1 MVINEK
7 GGCKGKKVARKHLT
21 KGKNELR
28 LSHSSNEKYAIVK
41 KLLGNTCDVICDDG
55 KERRC
60 MIRGKFTGRN
70 KRDNMIDGG
79 VYILVGLREWVN
91 EGIGGG
97 GASTGHNNINLCDLL
112 EVYNSSER
120 DILKRTHGVFES
132 FKDESITSKYDNY
145 GSSSVAFVDQNT
157 LKYQEMVKKMEKK
170 GGGSGSGSDDDDA
183 DNEQSVIIT
192 TNVKHIGKG
201 VISQSYDISD
211 SDSDSENEDEDE
223 DEDKRER
230 KSNDVSV
237 EEEFKEGEK
246 YQNESKSKNNTHNH
260 YKKIEYTQEN
270 IVDIDDI

>member
-21 KGKNELR
+21 KVKNELR
-28 LSHSSNEKYAIVK
+28 LSHSTNEKYAIVK

-70 KRDNMIDGG
+70 KRDNMIDSGI
-79 VYILVGLREWVN
+79 YILIGLREWVN
-91 EGIGGG
+91 ECSG
-97 GASTGHNNINLCDLL
+97 GAGQTNVNYCDLL

-120 DILKRTHGVFES
+120 DILRRTHGVFQS
-132 FKDESITSKYDNY
+132 YKDESITGKYDDS
-145 GSSSVAFVDQNT
+145 GPSSIAFIDQNT
-157 LKYQEMVKKMEKK
+157 LKYQDMVKKMEKK
-170 GGGSGSGSDDDDA
+170 GGEGDDGDDSGDDETCGD
-183 DNEQSVIIT
+183 QKVIIT

-211 SDSDSENEDEDE
+211 SEGESECEGNKEEDEQEEQEEQE
-223 DEDKRER
+223 DEP
-230 KSNDVSV
+230 
-237 EEEFKEGEK
+237 EEEQEEQHDKYNKYKNEK
-246 YQNESKSKNNTHNH
+246 INTHNH
-260 YKKIEYTQEN
+260 YKKTEYTQEN